1 LNLEQGKGK
10 MKVKKEY
17 IILILIIIG
26 ISAYLLMRSSDR
38 TLYQLPQLEGL
49 QQSEISKIEISQGD
63 NSLILKKKDNQ
74 WHLEPA
80 GYLADITKVNAMLNV
95 FEALALTALVSESK
109 DYNRYD
115 LHAEKRITV
124 KAWQQT
130 TLKRNFDIGKA
141 AASFRHTFV
150 RLNGD
155 SRVFHAEDNFRSKF
169 DFTIDDL
176 RDKTVLS
183 FKTTN
188 IRQIQV
194 IKDALSMKLVRSEV
208 PVKPVAGQQQADTA
222 PAVAVKFEWQ
232 NEDGQKGND
241 SKLNQLLTT
250 LGDLKC
256 ADYIND
262 RQKDTFSAPIYA
274 VKLKGMQDYQLE
286 IFAKLQA
293 DDKKNP
299 AVSSGSDY
307 PFWLSENK
315 VQQIM
320 INPEEMIK
328 TPESD
333 EKTSKPP
340 KSE

>member
-1 LNLEQGKGK
+1 
-10 MKVKKEY
+10 MKIKKEY

-26 ISAYLLMRSSDR
+26 LSAYLLMRSSDR
-38 TLYQLPQLEGL
+38 ALYQLPEIEELK
-49 QQSEISKIEISQGD
+49 QSEISKIEISQGD
-63 NSLILKKKDNQ
+63 NSVILKKKDNQ
-74 WHLEPA
+74 WYLEPA
-80 GYLADITKVNAMLNV
+80 GYLADQTKVNAMLNV
-95 FEALALTALVSESK
+95 FEALTLTALVSESK

-115 LHAEKRITV
+115 LGAKKRINV

-150 RLNGD
+150 KLNGN
-155 SRVFHAEDNFRSKF
+155 SRVFHARDNFRSKF

-183 FKTTN
+183 FKATD
-188 IRQIQV
+188 IQQAQV
-194 IKDALSMKLVRSEV
+194 IKDAHSVKLFRNEV
-208 PVKPVAGQQQADTA
+208 PVTPVATQQQKADTA
-222 PAVAVKFEWQ
+222 PAAAVKFEWQ
-232 NEDGQKGND
+232 NEEGQKGND
-241 SKLNQLLTT
+241 RNLNQLLTT

-262 RQKDTFSAPIYA
+262 RQKDSFSAPIYT
-274 VKLKGMQDYQLE
+274 VKLKGIQDYQLH
-286 IFAKLQA
+286 IFAKLQT
-293 DDKKNP
+293 DDKKYP
-299 AVSSGSDY
+299 AVSSDSDY

-328 TPESD
+328 TPES
-333 EKTSKPP
+333 EAKTSKAP

>member
-1 LNLEQGKGK
+1 

-26 ISAYLLMRSSDR
+26 LSAYLLMRSSNR
-38 TLYQLPQLEGL
+38 TLYQLPEIEGL

-63 NSLILKKKDNQ
+63 NPFIIKKKDNQ
-74 WHLEPA
+74 WYLEPG
-80 GYLADITKVNAMLNV
+80 GYLADKTKVNAMLNV
-95 FEALALTALVSESK
+95 FEAFALTALVSESK

-130 TLKRNFDIGKA
+130 TLKRNFDMGKA
-141 AASFRHTFV
+141 ATSFRHTFV

-183 FKTTN
+183 FKTTD
-188 IRQIQV
+188 IQQV
-194 IKDALSMKLVRSEV
+194 EIIKDALSVKLIRSEI
-208 PVKPVAGQQQADTA
+208 PVTPVAGQQQKADTA
-222 PAVAVKFEWQ
+222 PAAAVKFEWQ
-232 NEDGQKGND
+232 NEDGQKGNE

-274 VKLKGMQDYQLE
+274 VKLKGMQEYQLD
-286 IFAKLQA
+286 IFARLQTN
-293 DDKKNP
+293 DKKYP
-299 AVSSGSDY
+299 AVSSDSDY
-307 PFWLSENK
+307 PFWLSDNQI
-315 VQQIM
+315 QQIM
-320 INPEEMIK
+320 INPEEMFK
-328 TPESD
+328 KPESD

>member
-1 LNLEQGKGK
+1 

-17 IILILIIIG
+17 LILILIIIG
-26 ISAYLLMRSSDR
+26 LSAYLLMRSSDR
-38 TLYQLPQLEGL
+38 TLYQLPEIEGL
-49 QQSEISKIEISQGD
+49 QQSEISKIEISKAG
-63 NSLILKKKDNQ
+63 NSFVLKKEDNQ
-74 WHLEPA
+74 WYLEPA
-80 GYLADITKVNAMLNV
+80 GYLADKTKVNAMLNV

-109 DYNRYD
+109 DYSRYD
-115 LHAEKRITV
+115 LDAEKRITV

-141 AASFRHTFV
+141 ATSFRHTFV
-150 RLNGD
+150 KLNGD
-155 SRVFHAEDNFRSKF
+155 SRVFHARDNFRSKF
-169 DFTIDDL
+169 DFTVDDL

-183 FKTTN
+183 FKTPD
-188 IRQIQV
+188 IQQVQV
-194 IKDALSMKLVRSEV
+194 IKDALSVKLVRSKV
-208 PVKPVAGQQQADTA
+208 PVSPVAEQQQKADTA
-222 PAVAVKFEWQ
+222 PAAAVKFEWQ

-241 SKLNQLLTT
+241 SKLNQLLTA

-256 ADYIND
+256 TDYIND

-274 VKLKGMQDYQLE
+274 VKLKGMQDHHLE
-286 IFAKLQA
+286 IFAKLQT
-293 DDKKNP
+293 DDKKYP
-299 AVSSGSDY
+299 AVSSDSDY

-315 VQQIM
+315 IQQIM

>member
-1 LNLEQGKGK
+1 
-10 MKVKKEY
+10 
-17 IILILIIIG
+17 
-26 ISAYLLMRSSDR
+26 
-38 TLYQLPQLEGL
+38 
-49 QQSEISKIEISQGD
+49 
-63 NSLILKKKDNQ
+63 
-74 WHLEPA
+74 
-80 GYLADITKVNAMLNV
+80 
-95 FEALALTALVSESK
+95 
-109 DYNRYD
+109 
-115 LHAEKRITV
+115 
-124 KAWQQT
+124 
-130 TLKRNFDIGKA
+130 LKRNFDIGKA

-183 FKTTN
+183 FKATD
-188 IRQIQV
+188 IQQAQV
-194 IKDALSMKLVRSEV
+194 IKDAHSVKLFRNEV
-208 PVKPVAGQQQADTA
+208 PVTPVATQQQKADTA
-222 PAVAVKFEWQ
+222 PAAAVKFEWQ
-232 NEDGQKGND
+232 NEEGQKGND
-241 SKLNQLLTT
+241 RNLNQLLTT

-286 IFAKLQA
+286 IFTRLQT
-293 DDKKNP
+293 DDKKYP
-299 AVSSGSDY
+299 AISSDSDY
-307 PFWLSENK
+307 PFWLYENK

-320 INPEEMIK
+320 INPAEMIK
-328 TPESD
+328 TSESD